1 MEMLKNTDNNGNRVR
16 HRLLPFL
23 ICNG

>member
-1 MEMLKNTDNNGNRVR
+1 MEMSKNTDNNGNRVR